1 MKLLHTIG
9 ASLFL
14 SLLLSLGLMSY
25 MKSCTTDNQSKNKEI
40 VVDGKTVQV
49 IKEIHDTVNI
59 PVNQVIYQPGK
70 SIHTV
75 TIKYLPLDTTQSVDT
90 QLKEFNA
97 LKVYKDSV
105 ILKDSLGIVKITDT
119 LYQNKI
125 QGRIWDYSITKRQL
139 NNTLI
144 VKDLPKNEWFLGAS
158 TGAEINSNLLLGTNL
173 TLIDK
178 QKKLYQIGLGIN
190 SQAKPYVQVGLSWK
204 LTK

>member
-1 MKLLHTIG
+1 
-9 ASLFL
+9 
-14 SLLLSLGLMSY
+14 